1 MDYQLFRNI
10 LSPYLVDNMSGIQ
23 EVKKYADSISVE
35 DAFDKKFLTVLNNI
49 ISCFE
54 TNEAIKSLA
63 LAILEE
69 ADFFSDTSI
78 HKTTKSKYLDKI
90 LSDSD
95 YIEHTKSFSLSVIQT
110 YVEKIIHKQLYE
122 INIKIEENQRSL
134 NKIEASSGR
143 MREEVQQTNLAQQ
156 ANQVQQANLA
166 QQVNQIRQSN
176 QSLANLQ
183 HNRALQ
189 SRIIQTDKM
198 PQSDQSQR
206 NVAPP
211 PPRQIESPSSHK
223 MVQAVASEFQEAG
236 HASNQQQV
244 RRVEKNHNSSDE
256 VPLASETSSFLL
268 VEIDQQQCAIVYDN
282 VAEILK
288 SDKPVPEKILKLP
301 TIPYNKLVGFARGF
315 SVLRKVSNTQI
326 DKKRFFNNL
335 NATMTNQE
343 DKHFAVIVAKED
355 DYKIIFVDYIVYAEP
370 VYGQEL
376 GEYAKTVEGQYKI
389 IK

>member
-63 LAILEE
+63 LTILEE

-95 YIEHTKSFSLSVIQT
+95 YIEHTKAFNLSVIQT

-134 NKIEASSGR
+134 NKIEANSGR

-189 SRIIQTDKM
+189 NRISQTDKV
-198 PQSDQSQR
+198 PQPEQAQR
-206 NVAPP
+206 KVVAQPLS
-211 PPRQIESPSSHK
+211 RQIGSADNVVE
-223 MVQAVASEFQEAG
+223 ATATERQEASLT
-236 HASNQQQV
+236 SNQEWSGN
-244 RRVEKNHNSSDE
+244 VEKPHTSSDE
-256 VPLASETSSFLL
+256 VKLTSATSSFLL
-268 VEIDQQQCAIVYDN
+268 VEIDQQQCAITYGN

-288 SDKPVPEKILKLP
+288 SDKPVSEKILKMP

-315 SVLRKVSNTQI
+315 SVLRKVSNIQI
-326 DKKRFFNNL
+326 DKKRSFNNL
-335 NATMTNQE
+335 NATLTNQE
-343 DKHFAVIVAKED
+343 DKRFAVIVAKED

-370 VYGQEL
+370 VDGQEL
-376 GEYAKTVEGQYKI
+376 GDYVKTVEGQYKI

>member
-63 LAILEE
+63 LTILEE

-95 YIEHTKSFSLSVIQT
+95 YIEHTKSFNLSVIQT

-134 NKIEASSGR
+134 NKIEATSGR

-176 QSLANLQ
+176 QSLSNLQ

-189 SRIIQTDKM
+189 NRIPQTDKM
-198 PQSDQSQR
+198 PQPEQPQR
-206 NVAPP
+206 KVVPP
-211 PPRQIESPSSHK
+211 PARQIELQSSNK
-223 MVQAVASEFQEAG
+223 MVQATASAPQEAIITP
-236 HASNQQQV
+236 NQQQV
-244 RRVEKNHNSSDE
+244 RYVEQPHNSSDE
-256 VPLASETSSFLL
+256 VQLASATSSFLL
-268 VEIDQQQCAIVYDN
+268 VEIDQEQCAITYGN

-315 SVLRKVSNTQI
+315 SVLRKVGNIQI
-326 DKKRFFNNL
+326 DKKRSFNNL
-335 NATMTNQE
+335 NATLTNKE
-343 DKHFAVIVAKED
+343 DKRFAVIVAKED

-370 VYGQEL
+370 VDAQEL